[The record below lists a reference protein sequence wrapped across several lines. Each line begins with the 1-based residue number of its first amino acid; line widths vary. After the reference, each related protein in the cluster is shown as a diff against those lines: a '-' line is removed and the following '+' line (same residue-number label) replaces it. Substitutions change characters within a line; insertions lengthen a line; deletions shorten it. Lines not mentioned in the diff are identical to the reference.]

1 MTARIASSA
10 VTSAAAP
17 AISAWTCALSA
28 FIFGLSSRIV
38 AMPSAT
44 STRTNSPKPATST
57 SSPPANVAAHL
68 SYSAPLAA
76 VASGGPDADRLA
88 EVAVGHAHRRVRVR
102 DQAEFG
108 AADQQRMLGQHP
120 HGVAERSRPAEFH
133 LTGEPGQRSSLAIV
147 CRLGVG
153 SQRDVARLDDLVVL
167 AGPAVNHL
175 DRHIGLGK
183 PAERGGHPHG
193 QHRTKV
199 RLGAVRLDM
208 V

>member
-10 VTSAAAP
+10 ITSAAAA

-57 SSPPANVAAHL
+57 SSPLRSVTAHL
-68 SYSAPLAA
+68 SYSAPAA
-76 VASGGPDADRLA
+76 DVATGEPAAGRLA
-88 EVAVGHAHRRVRVR
+88 EVAVGHAYWRVRVC

-133 LTGEPGQRSSLAIV
+133 LPGEPGQRSSLAIV
-147 CRLGVG
+147 CR
-153 SQRDVARLDDLVVL
+153 
-167 AGPAVNHL
+167 
-175 DRHIGLGK
+175 
-183 PAERGGHPHG
+183 
-193 QHRTKV
+193 
-199 RLGAVRLDM
+199 
-208 V
+208 